1 MARNN
6 KNANTKLKVKYRKK
20 FNIKF
25 TSSNGDA
32 VINNYFRRNLTEWR
46 QASLEEY
53 DNKCIITHSKDNLDV
68 HHINVTF
75 QEIMAEAHVNL
86 NIQQY
91 RTLTNYSLVQLTLLK
106 EEILRLHFKYGL
118 GVPITHN
125 LHKQYHFKYRN
136 NISAET
142 FYEFTNEIKLM
153 EHRATVS

>member
-6 KNANTKLKVKYRKK
+6 KNANTKLKAKYRKN

-25 TSSNGDA
+25 TSSTGDA
-32 VINNYFRRNLTEWR
+32 VINNYFRRHLTEWR

-53 DNKCIITHSKDNLDV
+53 NNECIITHSKNNLEV

-75 QEIMAEAHVNL
+75 QKIIAEAHVNL

-91 RTLTNYSLVQLTLLK
+91 RTLTNYSLVELALLK

-136 NISAET
+136 NISAQT
-142 FYEFTNEIKLM
+142 FHEFSNEIRLM
-153 EHRATVS
+153 EHNEAVS